1 MSTLKLALLSSAS
14 CMTALLLSLPSNAAP
29 LGAEIQ
35 VEREP
40 NASDC
45 PRSAELTRAVEHILQ
60 RSLGT
65 ANADDTLQVRVL
77 FAVNGDEYAAQV
89 RSLSAKPGERALRDR
104 GHGCSALG
112 QAVSVAIALLLDKE
126 LEPRAPDPAPAKLA
140 PPAPKTPSNTE
151 GAPPDSAS
159 AQGQTQIELRESL
172 ASGYAAGFVGPGAL
186 LLAEEIGV
194 RVRRRWVVDAGFN
207 AVLPGTT
214 DYGAGSVRNTLL
226 FASLRACYT
235 WGDSV
240 SVGPCALLGLGR
252 LRGVGI
258 GYPQAQAQDLLWTAA
273 GLGLI
278 AQGPV
283 WGRVFWSLSG
293 EGWAPTRRSSF
304 SVQNRGTAWVS
315 SALAGAV
322 SGQLGFRIW

>member
-1 MSTLKLALLSSAS
+1 MLFSLLA
-14 CMTALLLSLPSNAAP
+14 NAAP

-40 NASDC
+40 SASDC
-45 PRSAELTRAVEHILQ
+45 PRGAELTRAVEHILQ

-65 ANADDTLQVRVL
+65 ANADDTLQVRVH
-77 FAVNGDEYAAQV
+77 FAANGDEYAAQV

-126 LEPRAPDPAPAKLA
+126 LEARAPEP
-140 PPAPKTPSNTE
+140 PPAPKTPRSAD
-151 GAPPDSAS
+151 GAEPDSATLE
-159 AQGQTQIELRESL
+159 GRTQVELRESL
-172 ASGYAAGFVGPGAL
+172 AGGYAAGFVGPGSV
-186 LLAEEIGV
+186 LLAEQIGL
-194 RVRRRWVVDAGFN
+194 RVRRRWVFDVGFN

-214 DYGAGSVRNTLL
+214 AYDAGSVRNTLL

-235 WGDSV
+235 WGDSL

-273 GLGLI
+273 GIGLI

-283 WGRVFWSLSG
+283 WGRVFWSVSG

-304 SVQNRGTAWVS
+304 SVQNRGTAWE
-315 SALAGAV
+315 SAVLAGAV